1 MPLKKSDAVLRME
14 HLAREQSAMELMAQ
28 GVITFEM
35 TPRQQ
40 AAYDDAVR
48 FAATIDARER
58 QHYRE
63 LPARIAAENR
73 QVMADLN
80 AGKLYLVNS
89 VGTSSPVVHFA
100 SCATVRHQVD
110 RDVAHEMEQDQ
121 VGEIHGSW
129 HSGTGFDGVAKWPNL
144 LTLDEVEALRS
155 YRACLR
161 CNPDTKERRK
171 TAARNPQPSK
181 LTSVNADRIGREY
194 ETVTGE
200 YLGMLRSYTVTK
212 TEITLS
218 CSERE
223 HRGRHDSLIVM
234 LPREA
239 PHPRATTTT
248 DQPQAADG
256 LN

>member
-110 RDVAHEMEQDQ
+110 RDVAHEMEQEQ
-121 VGEIHGSW
+121 EGEIHGSW

-223 HRGRHDSLIVM
+223 HRGSHDSLIVM